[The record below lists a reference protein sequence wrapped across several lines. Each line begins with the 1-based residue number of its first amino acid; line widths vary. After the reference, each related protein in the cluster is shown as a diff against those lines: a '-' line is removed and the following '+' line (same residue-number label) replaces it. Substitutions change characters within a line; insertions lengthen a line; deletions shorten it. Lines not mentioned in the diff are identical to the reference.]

1 MIVRGGAIMKGPLT
15 PAKMLATS
23 LTAVI
28 VQFGLAIIL
37 LGGWAAFF
45 SHPALIALA
54 AATLGLLFVAPF
66 SNANL
71 SSGEKEDRANRWV
84 FTAISVVAFG
94 SAIVPPY
101 ADRAGWWTIDG
112 ETTRWVGVILYVLG
126 GVLRLWPVF
135 VLGFRFSGLV
145 AIQPGHTLETR
156 GIYRLI
162 RNPSYLGM
170 IVNMIGWGLAFRGWS
185 GVVIALFLLVPLIPR
200 MHAEERLLHEHF
212 GAEYDAYLAR
222 TWRLIPGI
230 Y

>member
-1 MIVRGGAIMKGPLT
+1 MKGPLT
-15 PAKMLATS
+15 PGKMLTTS
-23 LTAVI
+23 LLAAT
-28 VQFGLAIIL
+28 VQFGLAIML
-37 LGGWAAFF
+37 LGGWTAFF

-54 AATLGLLFVAPF
+54 AATLGLLLIAPF

-71 SSGEKEDRANRWV
+71 SSGEKEDRGNRWV
-84 FTAISVVAFG
+84 FIALSVVAFA

-101 ADRAGWWTIDG
+101 ADRIGFWTIDG
-112 ETTRWVGVILYVLG
+112 EATRWVGVILYVLG

-145 AIQPGHTLETR
+145 AIQPGHTLETQ
-156 GIYRLI
+156 GIYSLI

-185 GVVIALFLLVPLIPR
+185 GVAIALLLLVPLIPR
-200 MHAEERLLHEHF
+200 IRSEEQLLHEHF
-212 GAEYDAYLAR
+212 GAEYDAYVRR
-222 TWRLIPGI
+222 TWRLVPGI